1 MCGMAVLLDDGGGDE
16 DFDVCDGVR
25 MLAPPPVAQ
34 CDGGVWGPRRG
45 RCECVLWTLV
55 LLLWDVL
62 LLLVCVGLMVLLFS
76 LILLPAGLLLYA
88 GFLCHS
94 RVVASSAPLC
104 QYLDDNSC
112 SALII
117 LGFVMMS
124 PLVVVAAATFCA
136 LLRRL
141 HLLLY
146 FQPITVAQYQG
157 RGLGWR
163 RDFHAWV

>member
-1 MCGMAVLLDDGGGDE
+1 MCGMTVLLDDGGGDE
-16 DFDVCDGVR
+16 DFDVGDGIR
-25 MLAPPPVAQ
+25 MLPPPPAQ
-34 CDGGVWGPRRG
+34 CDGGVWGARRG
-45 RCECVLWTLV
+45 HCGCVLWTLL
-55 LLLWDVL
+55 LLLWNVL
-62 LLLVCVGLMVLLFS
+62 LLLGHTQMPTNTQCSNVQVV
-76 LILLPAGLLLYA
+76 
-88 GFLCHS
+88 FLQ
-94 RVVASSAPLC
+94 VVASQAALC
-104 QYLDDNSC
+104 HYLDDNSC

-146 FQPITVAQYQG
+146 FQPITEARYQG

-163 RDFHAWV
+163 RDIHAWV